1 MFWVQVGHKRHY
13 VFDLEG
19 RIEAVVI
26 DLHLEGHAVTSD
38 AVAARAGCHWSV
50 GSLIGV
56 AQQPGL
62 QLLLLFQL
70 LWILSQVCVQLCN
83 EG

>member
-1 MFWVQVGHKRHY
+1 MGHKRHC

-38 AVAARAGCHWSV
+38 AVAARAGCH
-50 GSLIGV
+50 
-56 AQQPGL
+56 
-62 QLLLLFQL
+62 
-70 LWILSQVCVQLCN
+70 
-83 EG
+83 